1 MMDEL
6 IKTIAEVEREKGI
19 ERDILIEALEA
30 AMLTAARKKKGLMAD
45 LEAQFDE
52 ETGEIHV
59 IEFKTVV
66 ETVENPDLEI
76 SLDDALAIEDDPDL
90 QMGDQ
95 IGLLL
100 PTEDLG
106 RIAAQTA
113 KQVIIQRVREADR
126 ANIFSGFKDRKG
138 ELVSG
143 TVRRIERGNVVIDLL
158 KSEAV
163 MPYREQVPR
172 ENSRV
177 GDRLECLVLD
187 VREEARGHQIVLS
200 RAHPDFVAKLFSREV
215 PEIYENIVSI
225 RAVAREAGTR
235 TKIAVSSRDSEVD
248 PVGACVGMKGIRVQ
262 AVVQEL
268 RNEKID
274 IVPWSADPVRFV
286 CAALQPAEV
295 SRVLVD
301 EGAQRMEIVIPDD
314 QLSLAIGRR
323 GQNVRL
329 AAELTGWKLELSS
342 ESKMNERRAIAY
354 ESLGRI
360 EGLGDLLLQ
369 TLYNYGY
376 QSASAVAEGDVEVL
390 AQIPGVE
397 HERALELVEGARTA
411 VASEFAEAGIRMEL
425 ARDQALRDRAIVSA
439 VEAMDDNGRQLLADL
454 DATSPS
460 LLATCDS
467 IGLSDPADL
476 YFEALSIGLEDFAT
490 RFGLS
495 DSRTWVLMHT
505 IEKALVEAAEGDW
518 DLLIDEPSADDFGVA
533 KTEAEA
539 ESAAA
544 DADEGSVE
552 AADGSESAD
561 EDAAVDS
568 DDSVEVA
575 PEA

>member
-1 MMDEL
+1 MMEDL
-6 IKTIAEVEREKGI
+6 LKTIAEVEREKGI
-19 ERDILIEALEA
+19 KRDVLIEALEA

-52 ETGEIHV
+52 ERGEIHV

-66 ETVENPDLEI
+66 EQVENPDLEI
-76 SLDDALAIEDDPDL
+76 TLAQALEIEDDPDL
-90 QMGDQ
+90 QVGDQ

-100 PTEDLG
+100 PTEELG

-126 ANIFSGFKDRKG
+126 ENIYSSFKDRKG

-143 TVRRIERGNVVIDLL
+143 SVRRVERGNVVIDLL

-172 ENSRV
+172 ENYRV
-177 GDRLECLVLD
+177 GDRVECLVLD
-187 VREEARGHQIVLS
+187 VRQEVRGHQIVLS
-200 RAHPDFVAKLFSREV
+200 RAHPDFVTKLFAREV
-215 PEIYENIVSI
+215 PEIHEGIITV

-235 TKIAVSSRDSEVD
+235 TKFAVSSRDSDVD

-274 IVPWSADPVRFV
+274 IVPWSDDPVRFV

-342 ESKMNERRAIAY
+342 ESKMNERRSIAY

-376 QSASAVAEGDVEVL
+376 QSAVAVADGDEEVL
-390 AQIPGVE
+390 AQIPGVDT
-397 HERALELVEGARTA
+397 ERAAELVEGARVA
-411 VASEFAEAGIRMEL
+411 VASEQAEAGIRMEL
-425 ARDQALRDRAIVSA
+425 ARDQAQRDRAIVDAVDAMGDGGFGLLSGLDEASEGLLSA
-439 VEAMDDNGRQLLADL
+439 CAAV
-454 DATSPS
+454 
-460 LLATCDS
+460 
-467 IGLSDPADL
+467 GLSDPADL
-476 YFEALSIGLEDFAT
+476 YFEALSIGLEDFAL
-490 RFGLS
+490 RFSLTE
-495 DSRTWVLMHT
+495 SRTWVLLHR
-505 IEKALVEAAEGDW
+505 IEKALVEAAAGEWG
-518 DLLIDEPSADDFGVA
+518 LLIDEPRPEDYANVA
-533 KTEAEA
+533 AER
-539 ESAAA
+539 AAA
-544 DADEGSVE
+544 AAAAVE
-552 AADGSESAD
+552 AAEASEIAETS
-561 EDAAVDS
+561 S
-568 DDSVEVA
+568 A
-575 PEA
+575 PESDEASAEEAPAS

>member
-19 ERDILIEALEA
+19 ERDVLIEALEA

-215 PEIYENIVSI
+215 PEIHENIVSI

-454 DATSPS
+454 DATSSS

-467 IGLSDPADL
+467 VGLSDPADL

-505 IEKALVEAAEGDW
+505 IEKALVGAAEGDW

-544 DADEGSVE
+544 DADEGSDE
-552 AADGSESAD
+552 AADASE
-561 EDAAVDS
+561 AVDEGAVVES
-568 DDSVEVA
+568 DDSA
-575 PEA
+575 EAASEA

>member
-1 MMDEL
+1 
-6 IKTIAEVEREKGI
+6 
-19 ERDILIEALEA
+19 
-30 AMLTAARKKKGLMAD
+30 
-45 LEAQFDE
+45 
-52 ETGEIHV
+52 
-59 IEFKTVV
+59 
-66 ETVENPDLEI
+66 
-76 SLDDALAIEDDPDL
+76 
-90 QMGDQ
+90 
-95 IGLLL
+95 
-100 PTEDLG
+100 
-106 RIAAQTA
+106 
-113 KQVIIQRVREADR
+113 
-126 ANIFSGFKDRKG
+126 
-138 ELVSG
+138 
-143 TVRRIERGNVVIDLL
+143 
-158 KSEAV
+158 
-163 MPYREQVPR
+163 
-172 ENSRV
+172 
-177 GDRLECLVLD
+177 
-187 VREEARGHQIVLS
+187 
-200 RAHPDFVAKLFSREV
+200 
-215 PEIYENIVSI
+215 
-225 RAVAREAGTR
+225 
-235 TKIAVSSRDSEVD
+235 
-248 PVGACVGMKGIRVQ
+248 
-262 AVVQEL
+262 
-268 RNEKID
+268 
-274 IVPWSADPVRFV
+274 V

-439 VEAMDDNGRQLLADL
+439 VEAMDDKGGKLLAEL
-454 DATSPS
+454 DATSAS

-467 IGLSDPADL
+467 VGLSDPADL
-476 YFEALSIGLEDFAT
+476 YFEALSIGLEDFAI

-505 IEKALVEAAEGDW
+505 IEKALVEAAQGDW

-533 KTEAEA
+533 KTEADA
-539 ESAAA
+539 ESASA
-544 DADEGSVE
+544 DADEDSVE
-552 AADGSESAD
+552 AADASEAVD
-561 EDAAVDS
+561 EGAAVES
-568 DDSVEVA
+568 DDSAEVA

>member
-1 MMDEL
+1 
-6 IKTIAEVEREKGI
+6 
-19 ERDILIEALEA
+19 
-30 AMLTAARKKKGLMAD
+30 
-45 LEAQFDE
+45 
-52 ETGEIHV
+52 
-59 IEFKTVV
+59 
-66 ETVENPDLEI
+66 
-76 SLDDALAIEDDPDL
+76 
-90 QMGDQ
+90 
-95 IGLLL
+95 
-100 PTEDLG
+100 
-106 RIAAQTA
+106 
-113 KQVIIQRVREADR
+113 
-126 ANIFSGFKDRKG
+126 
-138 ELVSG
+138 
-143 TVRRIERGNVVIDLL
+143 
-158 KSEAV
+158 

-200 RAHPDFVAKLFSREV
+200 RAHPDFVAKLFAREV
-215 PEIYENIVSI
+215 PEIYENIVTI

-376 QSASAVAEGDVEVL
+376 QSALAVAEGDVEVL

-397 HERALELVEGARTA
+397 RERALELVEGARTA
-411 VASEFAEAGIRMEL
+411 VASEHAEAGIRMEL
-425 ARDQALRDRAIVSA
+425 ARDQAMRDRAIVEA
-439 VEAMDDNGRQLLADL
+439 VEGMADHGAGMLAGLPGVSSELLDQCAKV
-454 DATSPS
+454 
-460 LLATCDS
+460 
-467 IGLSDPADL
+467 GLNDPADW
-476 YFEALSIGLEDFAT
+476 YFEALSVGLEDFAI
-490 RFGLS
+490 RFNLS
-495 DSRTWVLMHT
+495 DSRTWVVMHS
-505 IEKALVEAAEGDW
+505 IEKALVDAAQGDW
-518 DLLIDEPSADDFGVA
+518 DLLIDQPSADDFA
-533 KTEAEA
+533 TA
-539 ESAAA
+539 ESEAQEGEPA
-544 DADEGSVE
+544 DADETEAAVE
-552 AADGSESAD
+552 AGADESAAV
-561 EDAAVDS
+561 EAGADAGS
-568 DDSVEVA
+568 DEVA
-575 PEA
+575 TEV